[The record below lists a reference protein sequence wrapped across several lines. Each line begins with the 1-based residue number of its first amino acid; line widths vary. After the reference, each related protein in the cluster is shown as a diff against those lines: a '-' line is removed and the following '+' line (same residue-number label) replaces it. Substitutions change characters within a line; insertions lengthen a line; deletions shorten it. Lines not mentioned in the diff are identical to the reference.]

1 MGGAHLTP
9 ATSPDTLGS
18 EVRGVRDGVAHGRK
32 LAGKDGA
39 GGQHERDAVCY
50 LLTWMDAS
58 RRRLIA
64 KREVV

>member
-39 GGQHERDAVCY
+39 GA
-50 LLTWMDAS
+50 T
-58 RRRLIA
+58 
-64 KREVV
+64 REGCGVLPADVDGRES

>member
-1 MGGAHLTP
+1 MRWRAHLTP

-32 LAGKDGA
+32 LAGKDGW
-39 GGQHERDAVCY
+39 GQHERDAVCY
-50 LLTWMDAS
+50 LLTWMDA
-58 RRRLIA
+58 RGRRLIT